1 VWNQYRHKGRIRLEQ
16 KGGFFVTKTA
26 IALLAFLTFGVWV
39 GRFSTQPVARAQ
51 GGCTAANLKGAY
63 GLALNGFFYTP
74 DGFQGV
80 YASAGLA
87 VADGNG
93 GITGTDTVNLDG
105 TPTRGR
111 QFTGTYT
118 INSDCT
124 GTTSLKDTRGNVIA
138 NLDLVVTNGGKDVA
152 LVDSDT
158 DTILSGSAKLQ

>member
-1 VWNQYRHKGRIRLEQ
+1 L
-16 KGGFFVTKTA
+16 TKTA
-26 IALLAFLTFGVWV
+26 MAVLAFLTLGMWI
-39 GRFSTQPVARAQ
+39 GRITVQPVVRAQ
-51 GGCTAANLKGAY
+51 GGCTAANLKGSY
-63 GLALNGFFYTP
+63 GLALNGFFYDP

-93 GITGTDTVNLDG
+93 AITGSDTVNLDG

-124 GTTSLKDTRGNVIA
+124 GTTSLKDASGNVIA
-138 NLDLVVTNGGKDVA
+138 NLDLVITNGGKDVA

-158 DTILSGSAKLQ
+158 DTILSGTAKLQ

>member
-1 VWNQYRHKGRIRLEQ
+1 L
-16 KGGFFVTKTA
+16 TKTA
-26 IALLAFLTFGVWV
+26 IALVAFLTLGVWA
-39 GRFSTQPVARAQ
+39 GRFTVEPVARAQ

-63 GLALNGFFYTP
+63 GLALNGFFY
-74 DGFQGV
+74 DSNGFQGV

-124 GTTSLKDTRGNVIA
+124 GTTSLKDTSGNVIA
-138 NLDLVVTNGGKDVA
+138 NLDLVITNGGKDVA

-158 DTILSGSAKLQ
+158 DTILSGTARLQ